1 MTIRLPSGS
10 MTSIPLICLPIGFL
24 LVYAPKAPLSFAMAR
39 QPEGYDNA
47 HPRDQQARLT
57 GWGRRAGAAHAN
69 GFESFPAFAAGVL
82 AVQVTGANPHWAAI
96 FAVIY
101 VISRALYVAAY
112 VGGIATARSLVWAV
126 GFVCSIALM
135 VLPIVS

>member
-1 MTIRLPSGS
+1 

-24 LVYAPKAPLSFAMAR
+24 LVFAPKVPLSMAMAR

-57 GWGRRAGAAHAN
+57 GWGRRAAAAHAN

-82 AVQVTGANPHWAAI
+82 ATQVSGASPKWAAI
-96 FAVIY
+96 FAVVY
-101 VISRALYVAAY
+101 VVARFLYTFAYLSNVALLRSAVWSVAFGAT
-112 VGGIATARSLVWAV
+112 VG
-126 GFVCSIALM
+126 LM
-135 VLPIVS
+135 ILPIVS